1 MLEATVWSLSVSL
14 SPLSSLPPALCSLAE
29 GPVKKKLPP
38 RLFCDICD
46 CFDMH
51 DTEDCPTQAQMP
63 DSPQHTTYHGTREDE
78 RPYCDICEAF
88 GHWTESCNDDQ
99 TF

>member
-1 MLEATVWSLSVSL
+1 MSVSL

>member
-1 MLEATVWSLSVSL
+1 MEIMAEA
-14 SPLSSLPPALCSLAE
+14 ALNGNNANELDNYDSLAE